1 VCGKVVTDS
10 AAMAAVCSQNL
21 DDCLSKLQAIVDAA
35 VEAVAPKEIDPE
47 TVKRV
52 KAA

>member
-1 VCGKVVTDS
+1 MLLLLLLLLRVS
-10 AAMAAVCSQNL
+10 SQNL
-21 DDCLSKLQAIVDAA
+21 DDCMSKLQAMIDAA
-35 VEAVAPKEIDPE
+35 VEAVTPKEIDPE